1 MYIIYLKLYY
11 SVKLKIINEILT
23 KLGERVLNYMINKVC
38 ESKSNTIQSKRG
50 MTFYNLILDRHKE
63 KVKDV
68 AICRLNGE
76 YHELT
81 EVIEDD
87 GEVELIGFD
96 TELGIKIYTRTLQ
109 FIFIK
114 VVLELFPEAKITM
127 EHAISNAVYGE
138 VHKDIP
144 LNEEDISKI
153 KTRMKEI
160 IYNDV
165 PINSIRA
172 SKEDAIEIFKN
183 YKMDDKVKLLKYL
196 NIKDVQLHELEG
208 RYDYFYGPMAYSSA
222 VIKIFDVFNYE
233 SGFILQRP
241 GRKNLNVL
249 PEFREQR
256 SLTKIFIEAQR
267 WLNILG
273 IEDVGALNE
282 KVINNELR
290 NVIMVSEALHEKKIA
305 NIADEILNEKDVKII
320 LIAGPSSSG
329 KTTFANRL
337 SIQLK
342 VNGLIPTPLSLDN
355 YFVNRIETP
364 KDENGDFD
372 YESINALDLKL
383 LNNDLKKLMNGEYV
397 DLPIY
402 NFKTGEKEWNDNKVK
417 LPKNGV
423 LILEGI
429 HGLNPNLILGEL
441 NSNVFKIY
449 ISALT
454 QLNIDNHNRISTT
467 DVRKVRRIVRDSL
480 SRGYKAEE
488 TLKMWQAIKKGE
500 KKNIFVYQEEANIA
514 FNSTLVYE
522 LGVLKPYAL
531 KELNKI
537 AEESSVYSEAI
548 RLKSFLSFFK
558 KIDIDEVPKN
568 SILREFI
575 GGSAFYEY

>member
-1 MYIIYLKLYY
+1 M
-11 SVKLKIINEILT
+11 INEGFEL
-23 KLGERVLNYMINKVC
+23 KN
-38 ESKSNTIQSKRG
+38 NTIKAKIG
-50 MTFYNLILDRHKE
+50 ITFYDLIVSNYND
-63 KVKDV
+63 KVKNV
-68 AICRLNGE
+68 AICKLNGR
-76 YHELT
+76 YHELS
-81 EVIEDD
+81 EIIKDNGD
-87 GEVELIGFD
+87 VELIGFD

-114 VVLELFPEAKITM
+114 VVLELFPECKITI
-127 EHAISNAVYGE
+127 EHAISKAVYGE
-138 VHKDIP
+138 VHKENP
-144 LNEEDISKI
+144 LNRNDINKI
-153 KTRMKEI
+153 KIRMQEI
-160 IYNDV
+160 INKDV
-165 PINSIRA
+165 PIKSIRA
-172 SKEDAIEIFKN
+172 SKEDAIEIFSG
-183 YKMDDKVKLLKYL
+183 YKMDDKVKLLKYCD
-196 NIKDVQLHELEG
+196 IKDVHLYELEG
-208 RYDYFYGPMAYSSA
+208 RYDYFYGSMAYSTGI
-222 VIKIFDVFNYE
+222 IKTFDVFNYE

-241 GRKNLNVL
+241 EYKNLNEL
-249 PEFREQR
+249 PEFKEQK
-256 SLTKIFIEAQR
+256 SLTKIFIETQK

-290 NVIMVSEALHEKKIA
+290 NVIMVSEGLHEKKIA
-305 NIADEILNEKDVKII
+305 NIADEILNKKDVKII

-337 SIQLK
+337 SIQLR

-355 YFVNRIETP
+355 YFVNRKDTP
-364 KDENGDFD
+364 KDENGDYD

-383 LNNDLKKLMNGEYV
+383 LNKNLEELMSGEEV

-402 NFKTGEKEWNDNKVK
+402 NFKTGEKEWNDYKVK
-417 LPKNGV
+417 LPENAV

-429 HGLNPNLILGEL
+429 HGLNPNLISSEL

-480 SRGYKAEE
+480 SRGYKAED
-488 TLKMWQAIKKGE
+488 TLKMWDAIKKGE
-500 KKNIFVYQEEANIA
+500 KNNIFVYQEEADVA

-522 LGVLKPYAL
+522 LGVLKPHAL

-537 AEESSVYSEAI
+537 TEESSVYSEAI
-548 RLKSFLSFFK
+548 RLKAFLSFFK
-558 KIDIDEVPKN
+558 EIDIEEVPKN
-568 SILREFI
+568 SLLREFI